1 MSICKF
7 VFFNAKDGKVELS
20 VNRNVVGSAN
30 NSAELVDLLQKA
42 EVTLDDNMS
51 HSSSV
56 DFATEYGFSDDNGAY
71 RIIEPALD
79 RLYG

>member
-20 VNRNVVGSAN
+20 VNRAVVGFAG

-42 EVTLDDNMS
+42 EVTLDDNLS

-56 DFATEYGFSDDNGAY
+56 DFAAEYGFSDDNGAY